1 MFDGNL
7 NEPKWKTGID
17 GVHCFQN
24 TCTCKLSCPL
34 EVLEF
39 VQTTHKTINWDV
51 ELHIKFSRS
60 CSYSSRLFSSKCFT
74 MAASILLVR
83 VTRGVFD
90 DEDEGGLERMA
101 TIPLLPNVE

>member
-1 MFDGNL
+1 MRLSGKLELTEYIAFRTRARVSCHVLLKSL
-7 NEPKWKTGID
+7 NSYKQRTRRY
-17 GVHCFQN
+17 
-24 TCTCKLSCPL
+24 
-34 EVLEF
+34 
-39 VQTTHKTINWDV
+39 WDV
-51 ELHIKFSRS
+51 ELHIKFSKS

-90 DEDEGGLERMA
+90 DEDEGGLVRMA